1 MNVDPKEVIERFFA
15 EFQPPIAHPALLAD
29 MLLKHLAAAN
39 IELTPGWD
47 DGVRCHSGVSSG
59 C

>member
-1 MNVDPKEVIERFFA
+1 VDPKEVIERFFA

-29 MLLKHLAAAN
+29 MFFKHLAANN
-39 IELTPGWD
+39 IELCPGWD
-47 DGVRCHSGVSSG
+47 NSGVSSG